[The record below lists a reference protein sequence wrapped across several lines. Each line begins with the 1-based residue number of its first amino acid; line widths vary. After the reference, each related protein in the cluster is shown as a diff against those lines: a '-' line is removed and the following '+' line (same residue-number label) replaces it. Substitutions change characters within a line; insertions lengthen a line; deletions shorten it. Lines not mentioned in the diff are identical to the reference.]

1 MNGHSTLTQITRKIV
16 VTNVEEIGARPLTGL
31 YAPVAGVNRGETM
44 QRCGIEEVG
53 AALDSED
60 VTLILARRD
69 SEDSE
74 VARLCELAQSKGITV
89 IEGSKSDL
97 WRMARLNDGDE
108 PPGILALVGRKP
120 DASIEEVLA
129 NGGLVWLLAG
139 ARYPVNIGFTI
150 RTAEVSGAD
159 AVFVDGDLNHDD
171 RKAAV
176 RASMKAHRFMPV
188 HWVNGDEIV
197 AKAHEAGFRVV
208 SLEDTGDKGP
218 WDEDLTGD
226 VMLVVGGERDGIR
239 DSILNASDSVV
250 RIPMAGFVPSYNLQA
265 PVAVVAAEAL
275 RQRSD

>member
-1 MNGHSTLTQITRKIV
+1 MDDE
-16 VTNVEEIGARPLTGL
+16 NV
-31 YAPVAGVNRGETM
+31 
-44 QRCGIEEVG
+44 
-53 AALDSED
+53 S
-60 VTLILARRD
+60 LILALRD

-74 VARLCELAQSKGITV
+74 VTRLCELAESKGITV
-89 IEGSKSDL
+89 IKGSKSDM
-97 WRMARLNDGDE
+97 WRMARINEGDE

-120 DASIEEVLA
+120 DASIGEVLA

-208 SLEDTGDKGP
+208 SLEDTGDKEP

>member
-1 MNGHSTLTQITRKIV
+1 
-16 VTNVEEIGARPLTGL
+16 
-31 YAPVAGVNRGETM
+31 M
-44 QRCGIEEVG
+44 QRCGIDEVSV
-53 AALDSED
+53 ALDSED
-60 VTLILARRD
+60 VTLILAHRDTQD
-69 SEDSE
+69 SEI
-74 VARLCELAQSKGITV
+74 VRLCKVAESKGITV

-97 WRMARLNDGDE
+97 WRMALLNDGEE

-159 AVFVDGDLNHDD
+159 AVFVDGDLNHDE

-197 AKAHEAGFRVV
+197 AMAHEAGFRVV
-208 SLEDTGDKGP
+208 SLEDTGDREP

-226 VMLVVGGERDGIR
+226 VMLVVGGERDGIP
-239 DSILNASDSVV
+239 DSILSVSDSVV

-265 PVAVVAAEAL
+265 PMAVVAAEAL

>member
-1 MNGHSTLTQITRKIV
+1 
-16 VTNVEEIGARPLTGL
+16 
-31 YAPVAGVNRGETM
+31 M
-44 QRCGIEEVG
+44 QRCGIEEVST
-53 AALDSED
+53 ALDDENVS
-60 VTLILARRD
+60 LILALRD

-74 VARLCELAQSKGITV
+74 VTRLCELAESKGITV
-89 IEGSKSDL
+89 IKGSKSDM
-97 WRMARLNDGDE
+97 WRMARINEGDE

-120 DASIEEVLA
+120 DASIGEVLA

-208 SLEDTGDKGP
+208 SLEDTGDKEP

>member
-1 MNGHSTLTQITRKIV
+1 
-16 VTNVEEIGARPLTGL
+16 
-31 YAPVAGVNRGETM
+31 M
-44 QRCGIEEVG
+44 QRCGIEEVST
-53 AALDSED
+53 ALDDENVS
-60 VTLILARRD
+60 LILALRD

-74 VARLCELAQSKGITV
+74 VTRLCELAESKGITV
-89 IEGSKSDL
+89 IKGSKSDM
-97 WRMARLNDGDE
+97 WRMARINEGDE

-120 DASIEEVLA
+120 DASIGEVLA

-208 SLEDTGDKGP
+208 SLEDTGDKEP

-226 VMLVVGGERDGIR
+226 VMLVVGGERDGIS

>member
-1 MNGHSTLTQITRKIV
+1 
-16 VTNVEEIGARPLTGL
+16 
-31 YAPVAGVNRGETM
+31 M
-44 QRCGIEEVG
+44 QRCGIEEVS

-60 VTLILARRD
+60 ITLILARRD
-69 SEDSE
+69 SQDSE
-74 VARLCELAQSKGITV
+74 VVRLCELAESKGITV

-97 WRMARLNDGDE
+97 WRMARLNEGDE

-159 AVFVDGDLNHDD
+159 AVFVDGDLNHDE

-188 HWVNGDEIV
+188 HWVDGDEIV

-208 SLEDTGDKGP
+208 SLEDTGDSGP

-226 VMLVVGGERDGIR
+226 VMLVVGGERDGIP
-239 DSILNASDSVV
+239 DSILSASDSVV
-250 RIPMAGFVPSYNLQA
+250 RIPMAGSSPRTILQA
-265 PVAVVAAEAL
+265 PMAVVAAEAM

>member
-1 MNGHSTLTQITRKIV
+1 
-16 VTNVEEIGARPLTGL
+16 
-31 YAPVAGVNRGETM
+31 M
-44 QRCGIEEVG
+44 QRCGIEEVST
-53 AALDSED
+53 ALDDENVS
-60 VTLILARRD
+60 LILALRD

-74 VARLCELAQSKGITV
+74 VTRLCELAESKGITV
-89 IEGSKSDL
+89 IKGSKSDM
-97 WRMARLNDGDE
+97 WRMARINEGDE

-120 DASIEEVLA
+120 DASIGEVLA

-208 SLEDTGDKGP
+208 SLEDTGDTEP